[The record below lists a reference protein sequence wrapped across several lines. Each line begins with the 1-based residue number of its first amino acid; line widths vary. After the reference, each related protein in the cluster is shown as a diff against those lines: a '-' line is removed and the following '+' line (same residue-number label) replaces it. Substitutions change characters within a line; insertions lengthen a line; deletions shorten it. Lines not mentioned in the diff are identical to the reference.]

1 MLSPEMLGLLAPA
14 LIAGL
19 IVASTHVP
27 LGQEVLKRG
36 IIFIDLA
43 IAQIA
48 ALGVIFA
55 HVIFQAEDN
64 IISMFSALVFALLAG
79 GLFSWLERIAPKH
92 LEALIGSAFV
102 LSASLAILLLVN
114 DPHGGEQ
121 MQDMLAGQI
130 LWVDWQQLIVT
141 GLIYAGLLG
150 VLFSQKER
158 QRKLFYLIFPIAITL
173 SVQLVGVYLVFA
185 SLIIPA
191 LGAIRFEGK
200 KKLWAGYAIAV
211 LSFTIGLCISAF
223 CDLPSGPVIVCV
235 YPVISGLVALFGGR
249 EWLSGR
255 SRINFI
261 TL

>member
-1 MLSPEMLGLLAPA
+1 MTLSPEMLGLLAPA
-14 LIAGL
+14 FITGL

-55 HVIFQAEDN
+55 HVVFQADGSALS
-64 IISMFSALVFALLAG
+64 IISALFFALCAG
-79 GLFSWLERIAPKH
+79 GIFAWLEKIAPKH

-102 LSASLAILLLVN
+102 LSACLAILLLAN
-114 DPHGGEQ
+114 DPHGGEH

-130 LWVDWQQLIVT
+130 LWVDWQQLLIT
-141 GLIYAGLLG
+141 GVVYTGLLG
-150 VLFSQKER
+150 AWFGLKEYR
-158 QRKLFYLIFPIAITL
+158 EKLFYLVFPIAITL

-191 LGAIRFEGK
+191 LGTVRFKGS
-200 KKLWAGYAIAV
+200 KKLWIGYAI
-211 LSFTIGLCISAF
+211 SAF
-223 CDLPSGPVIVCV
+223 SFVVGLSISTLYDLPSGPVIVCV
-235 YPVISGLVALFGGR
+235 YPIISCFVALLFSKN
-249 EWLSGR
+249 L
-255 SRINFI
+255 
-261 TL
+261 

>member
-1 MLSPEMLGLLAPA
+1 MTLSLEMLGLLAPA

-48 ALGVIFA
+48 ALGV
-55 HVIFQAEDN
+55 
-64 IISMFSALVFALLAG
+64 VFALVIFHAQDTILSVLSALLFALVAG
-79 GLFSWLERIAPKH
+79 GLFAWLEKKSPKH

-102 LSASLAILLLVN
+102 LSASLAILLLAN
-114 DPHGGEQ
+114 DPHGGEH

-130 LWVDWQQLIVT
+130 LWVDWQQLIMT
-141 GLIYAGLLG
+141 ALIYAALLG
-150 VLFSQKER
+150 AWFGFKER
-158 QRKLFYLIFPIAITL
+158 RGKLFYLIFPIAITL

-191 LGAIRFEGK
+191 LGTVKFEGTK
-200 KKLWAGYAIAV
+200 RLWAGYAIAA
-211 LSFTIGLCISAF
+211 LSFTAGLIVSTWY
-223 CDLPSGPVIVCV
+223 DLPSGPVIVCC
-235 YPVISGLVALFGGR
+235 YPLFAR
-249 EWLSGR
+249 LLSKLKK
-255 SRINFI
+255 N
-261 TL
+261 

>member
-1 MLSPEMLGLLAPA
+1 MILSPEMLGLLAPA

-48 ALGVIFA
+48 ALGIVVS
-55 HVIFQAEDN
+55 HVLFQVDYG
-64 IISMFSALVFALLAG
+64 IYPTLSALFFALAAG
-79 GLFSWLERIAPKH
+79 GAFAALEKIAPKQ

-102 LSASLAILLLVN
+102 LSASIAILLLAK
-114 DPHGGEQ
+114 DPHGGEH

-130 LWVDWQQLIVT
+130 LWVDWPQLFITAV
-141 GLIYAGLLG
+141 IYAVLL
-150 VLFSQKER
+150 LAWFNFTPHRSR
-158 QRKLFYLIFPIAITL
+158 LFYIIFPVAITL

-191 LGAIRFEGK
+191 LGTAQFKGTKR
-200 KKLWAGYAIAV
+200 LLLGYIIAV
-211 LSFTIGLCISAF
+211 SAF
-223 CDLPSGPVIVCV
+223 AGGLYLSTLYDMPSGPVIVCC
-235 YPVISGLVALFGGR
+235 YPAIAL
-249 EWLSGR
+249 LM
-255 SRINFI
+255 RIAK
-261 TL
+261 